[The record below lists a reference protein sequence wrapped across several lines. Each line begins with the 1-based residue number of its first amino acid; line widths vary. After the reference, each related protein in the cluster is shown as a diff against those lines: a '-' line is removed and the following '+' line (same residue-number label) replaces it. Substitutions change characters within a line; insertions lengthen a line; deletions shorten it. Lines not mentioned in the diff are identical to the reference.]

1 MNSNPYN
8 AEDRFDQDAMD
19 DHEAPQVH
27 LWDYVQIV
35 LQRLPLVLCVLLA
48 SMVLAAV
55 YTWTRTPRFTAS
67 ARLLVQPGQID
78 LTDMKGAYDPV
89 SAGLNQRDFMQTQVK
104 LITSQP
110 VIATVLEKANLI
122 SDPQFSES
130 SDPIRE
136 LTAQISVE
144 PLRNTYLIDISTERQ
159 SARQSQ
165 RIVNELMDAFMAQD
179 QKRRMGISEKGLQEL
194 EAKAESL
201 RGKLDAASQKL
212 RDFMVDNKMV
222 SLEKTQ
228 NVIIDRLRD
237 ISRHLTAA
245 EPVRMAMEA
254 RVEAANQAM
263 EKGQTVDSLPDVM
276 KSPVVKDLKLEMAKL
291 EREYSQL
298 LQRLGENHP
307 QLQAIST
314 QIESLQTK
322 LGLEASSI
330 LAALNNEYEQARK
343 EEELLR
349 QALAKHEEEV
359 LRFNELGSRYNLL
372 KQTSTSIENTYQTII
387 RRIEEIDI
395 NRIGGQGNNI
405 FVISRAAL
413 PTEASWPHKGKNMVV
428 ALFLSSIL
436 AIGMCFF
443 LDYMDT
449 TIKGEAAVRS
459 LLGCNVLAGIP
470 DTGSDS
476 AGQQQSDLIIHESP
490 RSHAAEAFRTLRTA
504 LAFSTHGGTPKSI
517 VVSSAFPEEGKSLV
531 SINLAIA
538 QAKVGRKTLIVD
550 TDMRKPRLHNALSV
564 SSKKGIANLLANGKN
579 AKLDDLVV
587 ATSFKNLYFLPC
599 GPIPPNPAEML
610 DSSAF
615 EKIVREIESK
625 FDFAVFDAPPCFSLV
640 DALIMG
646 KQTKGLLLVIRSF
659 VTPKRPLQQLLSR
672 IHDGRIPLIGTVLN
686 NVDLP
691 KSGYYYGSYYYGRGG
706 YYYAHPDT
714 AGSPATGWQQ
724 MLRMFSRKP
733 PPTDD

>member
-349 QALAKHEEEV
+349 QALANFKQDDPGLQDAWIWTNPVKQYPPNAAGLYGMAGNVWEWCQDWYFDRAYTLMRVRHPKDPCIESEHV
-359 LRFNELGSRYNLL
+359 SGLTHRAMRGGSFRNPLDMLRCASRGSGIPRAY
-372 KQTSTSIENTYQTII
+372 S
-387 RRIEEIDI
+387 
-395 NRIGGQGNNI
+395 NRVG
-405 FVISRAAL
+405 FR
-413 PTEASWPHKGKNMVV
+413 
-428 ALFLSSIL
+428 
-436 AIGMCFF
+436 C
-443 LDYMDT
+443 
-449 TIKGEAAVRS
+449 VRS
-459 LLGCNVLAGIP
+459 
-470 DTGSDS
+470 
-476 AGQQQSDLIIHESP
+476 
-490 RSHAAEAFRTLRTA
+490 
-504 LAFSTHGGTPKSI
+504 
-517 VVSSAFPEEGKSLV
+517 
-531 SINLAIA
+531 AIT
-538 QAKVGRKTLIVD
+538 R
-550 TDMRKPRLHNALSV
+550 
-564 SSKKGIANLLANGKN
+564 
-579 AKLDDLVV
+579 
-587 ATSFKNLYFLPC
+587 
-599 GPIPPNPAEML
+599 
-610 DSSAF
+610 
-615 EKIVREIESK
+615 
-625 FDFAVFDAPPCFSLV
+625 
-640 DALIMG
+640 
-646 KQTKGLLLVIRSF
+646 
-659 VTPKRPLQQLLSR
+659 
-672 IHDGRIPLIGTVLN
+672 
-686 NVDLP
+686 
-691 KSGYYYGSYYYGRGG
+691 
-706 YYYAHPDT
+706 
-714 AGSPATGWQQ
+714 
-724 MLRMFSRKP
+724 
-733 PPTDD
+733 